1 MCVEGPGAGCQNG
14 AMSDSTSAARLAGY
28 AIAVVGGA
36 TAGAEVAERL
46 ASEGAFV
53 AVFEQNL
60 RAYGKIEDGLPRWH
74 RELRHREYRT
84 IDGKL
89 GHPGVA
95 FVPRT
100 RIGRDVDFG
109 ELTREWGFS
118 AVVLANG
125 AWRDRPL
132 PVEGAD
138 AFVGRGLVYQNPFII
153 WFNHAGE
160 KDYAGPRFEPE
171 DDVIVVGGGLAS
183 IDVAKA
189 LMLETT
195 RARLR
200 ERGIEESVLELEVK
214 GIPKVLERH
223 GLRFEDLGLRGCTLF
238 YRRRIEDMPVVEYP
252 EGASDERRAKVENSR
267 RKLLE
272 KAMEKYRFRI
282 EPLSAPDGLVTEGDR
297 LVGMRFRRT
306 RMDGG
311 KLVSTDETY
320 ERRGTYVISSIGSI
334 PEAIPG
340 IDMKGELFAFTD
352 WDLGRLA
359 AYPNVFSA
367 GNVVTGKGNIVAS
380 RKHASHVAEEVVA
393 SFLGVGDAGHAG
405 EEAILDGARE
415 AARATADG
423 VAAQVAQE
431 TPLDAAAMAALR
443 ARVAQ
448 QQRRVDFADYR
459 SWIERVTPADLE

>member
-1 MCVEGPGAGCQNG
+1 MG
-14 AMSDSTSAARLAGY
+14 AMPDPTQTENLAGH
-28 AIAVVGGA
+28 AIAVIGGA

-60 RAYGKIEDGLPRWH
+60 RPYGKIEDGLPRWH
-74 RELRHREYRT
+74 RELRHKEYRT
-84 IDGKL
+84 VDGKL
-89 GHPGVA
+89 GHPNVA

-100 RIGRDVDFG
+100 RIGRDVEFAD
-109 ELTREWGFS
+109 LARNWGFN

-132 PVEGAD
+132 PIEGAD
-138 AFVGRGLVYQNPFII
+138 AYVGRGLVYQNPFII

-160 KDYAGPRFEPE
+160 KDYTGPRFEPQ

-195 RARLR
+195 RAKLR
-200 ERGIEESVLELEVK
+200 ERGIEEPVLDLEVK

-223 GLRFEDLGLRGCTLF
+223 GLKFEDLGLRGCTLF
-238 YRRRIEDMPVVEYP
+238 YRRRIEDMPVVEFP
-252 EGASDERRAKVENSR
+252 EGASEERRAKVENSR
-267 RKLLE
+267 KKLLE
-272 KAMEKYRFRI
+272 KAMEKYRFKI
-282 EPLSAPDGLVTEGDR
+282 EPLAAPDGLVVEGDQ

-311 KLVSTDETY
+311 KLVSSDETF
-320 ERRGTYVISSIGSI
+320 ERRGSYVISSIGSI
-334 PEAIPG
+334 PQEIRG

-352 WDLGRLA
+352 WNLGRLA

-380 RKHASHVAEEVVA
+380 RKHASHVAEQVVA
-393 SFLGVGDAGHAG
+393 SFLGVGERGHAG
-405 EEAILDGARE
+405 EEAVLDPTLDSARE
-415 AARATADG
+415 TAENVATY
-423 VAAQVAQE
+423 VAKQPA
-431 TPLDAAAMAALR
+431 LDAAALAALR
-443 ARVAQ
+443 ARVVRQ
-448 QQRRVDFADYR
+448 QQRVDFADYR
-459 SWIERVTPADLE
+459 SWIERVTPPDLE

>member
-1 MCVEGPGAGCQNG
+1 MTEEQT
-14 AMSDSTSAARLAGY
+14 STRLAGR
-28 AIAVVGGA
+28 AIAVIGGA

-46 ASEGAFV
+46 AEQGAFV
-53 AVFEQNL
+53 AVFEQNP
-60 RAYGKIEDGLPRWH
+60 RPYGKIEDGLPRWH
-74 RELRHREYRT
+74 HELRHKEYRT
-84 IDGKL
+84 IDAKL
-89 GHPGVA
+89 SHPNVA
-95 FVPRT
+95 FVPST
-100 RIGRDVDFG
+100 RIGRDVDF
-109 ELTREWGFS
+109 EAIAREWGFH

-138 AFVGRGLVYQNPFII
+138 AYLGRGLVYQNPFII

-160 KDYAGPRFEPE
+160 KDYKGQRFEPQ

-189 LMLETT
+189 LMLECT
-195 RARLR
+195 RMKLR

-214 GIPKVLERH
+214 GIPKLLERH
-223 GLRFEDLGLRGCTLF
+223 GLRFEDLGLRGCTIF
-238 YRRRIEDMPVVEYP
+238 YRRRIEDMPVVEAP
-252 EGASDERRAKVENSR
+252 EGASDDRRAKVEATR

-282 EPLSAPDGLVTEGDR
+282 EPLSAPDGLVVENDR

-306 RMDGG
+306 RMENG
-311 KLVSTDETY
+311 KPVGTDETF
-320 ERRGTYVISSIGSI
+320 ERRGRYVISSIGSI

-380 RKHASHVAEEVVA
+380 RKHATHVAEEIVA

-405 EEAILDGARE
+405 EEAILDGARD
-415 AARATADG
+415 AARQTADG
-423 VAAQVAQE
+423 VATQVASQ
-431 TPLDAAAMAALR
+431 PPHDAAGAQRLR
-443 ARVAQ
+443 ARVASRQ
-448 QQRRVDFADYR
+448 QAVGFADYR
-459 SWIERVTPADLE
+459 GWIERMTPSDVE